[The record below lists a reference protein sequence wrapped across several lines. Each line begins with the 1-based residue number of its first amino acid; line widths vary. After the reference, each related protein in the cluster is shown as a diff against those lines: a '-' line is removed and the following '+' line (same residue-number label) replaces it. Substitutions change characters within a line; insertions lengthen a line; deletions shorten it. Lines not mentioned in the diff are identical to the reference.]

1 MIITDIQPQSK
12 NQNRVSIFINGNFA
26 FGMDKNDC
34 SFMGLKI
41 GYELTQEKYDFI
53 VNNTIYSKAY
63 QKADRFI
70 GYKMR
75 TEKEVRSKLIEDGYT
90 NDIIDR
96 VISTMIKYK
105 YIDDEAYAIMYA
117 KDCKNIKKWGP
128 KRIKTELYSRGIT
141 NDVID
146 SALESLDISDIDN
159 IIIELLEKRIKNTPI
174 DLKEKQKHLNF
185 LLRRGFNYEDVK
197 RIIERYC

>member
-1 MIITDIQPQSK
+1 MIITDIQPQTK
-12 NQNRVSIFINGNFA
+12 NQNRVSIFIDGKFA
-26 FGMDKNDC
+26 FGIDKNDC
-34 SFMGLKI
+34 SFMGLKV
-41 GYELTQEKYDFI
+41 GYELTQEKYDYI
-53 VNNTIYSKAY
+53 VNNTIYANAY

-75 TEKEVRSKLIEDGYT
+75 TEKEVRNKLNEDGYT
-90 NDIIDR
+90 NDIIER

-128 KRIKTELYSRGIT
+128 KRIKAELYTRGIT
-141 NDVID
+141 TTVID
-146 SALESLDISDIDN
+146 NALESLDIADIDN
-159 IIIELLEKRIKNTPI
+159 VITELLEKRIKNTPI
-174 DLKEKQKHLNF
+174 DLREKQKHFNF
-185 LLRRGFNYEDVK
+185 LLRRGFNYEDIK